1 MTAQGQ
7 GPGQTDQSGPGRG
20 SQIVGALGKAAKTVW
35 MPVSL
40 VFYGLGIVF
49 FNAGRFLMRMSGW
62 RFGRKK

>member
-1 MTAQGQ
+1 MTAQSQ
-7 GPGQTDQSGPGRG
+7 SPGQTDQRKPGLG
-20 SQIVGALGKAAKTVW
+20 SRVFGGLTRAAKVVW

-40 VFYGLGIVF
+40 VFYGLGIVL